1 MAIIKH
7 IAVHQLPLKL
17 IRYILNGNKTDEMK
31 YATGLCC
38 NADVKAA
45 YMEMCANFEGYSG
58 ERFYKKS
65 LDRDTAK
72 KEKIRLHHYIQSF
85 KPNEVTPEEAHKIG
99 VEWTRKVFGENH
111 QVIVTTHV
119 DRLHIHN
126 HFAVA
131 AYDLDGKAW
140 YDNKTT
146 LKRCRDISDKI
157 CKAHG
162 LSIIENPK
170 YNANHKYGDWIARK
184 NGTSWKQR
192 LCDDIDKLILHDDV
206 QSVQDLSERLREK
219 GYVVTLG
226 KYLSVK
232 AVKNRKAVRTL
243 RLGDGYG
250 IEELQY
256 RIENKNREMSLQT
269 VAGYQGIQREY
280 ALCLRELQITV
291 YRRPENSYSAT
302 YSELRKNAEM
312 LTYLCDN
319 NIRSVGDFENLV
331 NAAAEKA
338 DSLKKER
345 EKLLQSIEEK
355 EKVLQD
361 GARYLDLV
369 RIKIPTAEQL
379 DELDKLSCMTKY
391 RLRSDADIDVF
402 RQEIADLKNELAE
415 TEKNIETAEKEKS
428 EAGRNYQTYLRQM
441 QSDYDLILD
450 KLRRE
455 QEEIRKTEQEQQRE
469 QEQERQTRTNNN
481 RYI

>member
-7 IAVHQLPLKL
+7 IAVHQSPLKF

-38 NADVKAA
+38 NANVKSA
-45 YMEMCANFEGYSG
+45 YMEMGASFEFFSG

-65 LDRDTAK
+65 LDSNSAQ

-99 VEWTRKVFGENH
+99 VEWARKVFGENH
-111 QVIVTTHV
+111 KVIVTTHI

-131 AYDLDGKAW
+131 AYDQDGKAW

-162 LSIIENPK
+162 LSVIEKPK
-170 YNANHKYGDWIARK
+170 YRADHKYGDWLARK

-192 LCDDIDKLILHDDV
+192 LCDDIDNLILQDNV
-206 QSVQDLSERLREK
+206 KSVADLAERLREK
-219 GYVVTLG
+219 GYIVSLR

-232 AVKNRKAVRTL
+232 AAKNRKAVRTF

-256 RIENKNREMSLQT
+256 RIENKDQEISLSA
-269 VAGYQGIQREY
+269 VARYHGIQREY
-280 ALCLRELQITV
+280 ALCLRELQITF
-291 YRRPENSYSAT
+291 YRKPENSYHTT
-302 YSELRKNAEM
+302 YSELRKNAEL

-319 NIRSVGDFENLV
+319 NIRSVSDFENLV
-331 NAAAEKA
+331 NAAAEKS
-338 DSLKKER
+338 DNLKKDRER
-345 EKLLQSIEEK
+345 LLRSIEEK
-355 EKVLQD
+355 EKVVQD
-361 GARYLDLV
+361 GERYLTLV
-369 RIKIPTAEQL
+369 KIKIPTADQL
-379 DELDKLSCMTKY
+379 DELDELSYMTKY
-391 RLRSDADIDVF
+391 RLRSEADIDVF
-402 RQEIADLKNELAE
+402 RQELAELKSELAE

-441 QSDYDLILD
+441 QSDYDFILN

-455 QEEIRKTEQEQQRE
+455 QEEIRQAEQEQQRE
-469 QEQERQTRTNNN
+469 QEQETQTRTNN